1 MTGAAAANSPS
12 ERSIRKFNPG
22 TFQSD
27 AEVIEQFVVRQ
38 GELAIVLDVLRGNI
52 HSPSCQHVLVVAPRG
67 RGKTMLLARVAAELR
82 AVDALS
88 RYLLPVRFMEESHE
102 IFNLADFWLD
112 ALFHLARA
120 SAAHDPALAS
130 DLRET
135 HQALSGRW
143 QEQMLEDHARAAVL
157 AAADRLG
164 RKLVLM
170 VENMQALH
178 QNVDDDFGWKLRQ
191 VLQSEPKI
199 MLLSSATSRFKGLD
213 DATQPF
219 FELFTLV
226 DLEPL
231 PTGDCRRLWQA
242 VTGETITGREVRP
255 LEILTGGSPRLLVIV
270 AGFAQHRSLRQLMEE
285 LVTLVDEHTEYF
297 RNHLEVLSKVERR
310 VYLAVLDLW
319 QPSKPSEIAARARSD
334 IRVASTMLGRL
345 VSRGAV
351 IAEGRGKKRLYSATE
366 RLYSIYYKLRR
377 ERDEAAIVR
386 NLIHFMVAF
395 YTEAE
400 LFALSKRLTLEAI
413 ESAVIREGLDR
424 ALAELPPLHD
434 TRSSAILVLTQASS
448 HAMESYHRTLQQRIA
463 SALEAKDFEA
473 VIEIADLALGSRDAG
488 FSRLPALLVAHI
500 WQQKAA
506 AYEQLGQWE
515 FAIATYD
522 EIIDTFGD
530 NDESDFQ
537 WHVVTALGNRADAY
551 AKLGNR
557 RATVAAYDEVVARF
571 GTSDHTSFQWRVAM
585 ALIDKGKSSAD
596 NADWNVALASYDEV
610 LKRFGDS
617 SDSSLHWPVAYALIC
632 KGNAYDGQGD
642 RKAAIAAYD
651 EVAARFGVSGDTALD
666 WLIASALVDKG
677 DACAACGDSE
687 TAIAAYDEVI
697 IRFANSDDAHIQHRV
712 AAALGHKGDACTE
725 RGEWTTAI
733 ASYDKIIAKFGN
745 SSDSHI
751 QWRVATALY
760 SKGNACVMLGDPKA
774 AIVAYDEVLG
784 RFGASDDPDLR
795 QWAVRALVRKGQ
807 ACRMLGDFKAAIASC
822 DEVVARCGNGDD
834 SRLQWLVA
842 AALINKGRA
851 RKESGE
857 RQAALAAYDELASR
871 YGDSNDAGVQWW
883 IALSL
888 ADKGMIQAD
897 LGLGNEALHSS
908 EELEERLVAL
918 SAGDD
923 AIWFKWRALCIKTR
937 ALLIRTEQRHA
948 MEALRSAYNVF
959 LPNNEVMMREMLH
972 LVPDL
977 VATGARAG
985 ELVTVLSSDAT
996 KSGILAPLV
1005 VALREHGGEQVRAPD
1020 EVRKVAADV
1029 RRRIQARAT
1038 ARQQASQS
1046 NPVAR

>member
-1 MTGAAAANSPS
+1 MTGSTAAN
-12 ERSIRKFNPG
+12 RVTDHSIRKFNPG

-27 AEVIEQFVVRQ
+27 AEVIKQFVVRQ
-38 GELAIVLDVLRGNI
+38 DELAIVLDVIRGNI
-52 HSPSCQHVLVVAPRG
+52 HSASCQHVLVVAPRG
-67 RGKTMLLARVAAELR
+67 RGKTMLLARAAAELR

-120 SAAHDPALAS
+120 SGAHDPALAS
-130 DLRET
+130 ELRET
-135 HQALSGRW
+135 YQALSRRW

-199 MLLSSATSRFKGLD
+199 MLLSSATSHFKGLD

-219 FELFTLV
+219 FELFRIV

-231 PTGDCRRLWQA
+231 ATHDCRRLWHA
-242 VTGETITGREVRP
+242 VTDETVTGREVRP

-319 QPSKPSEIAARARSD
+319 QPSKPGEIAVRARSD
-334 IRVASTMLGRL
+334 IRVVSTMLGRL

-434 TRSSAILVLTQASS
+434 TRSSAVLMLTQASS
-448 HAMESYHRTLQQRIA
+448 HAMDSYHRKLQQRIA
-463 SALEAKDFEA
+463 STLEAKDFKA

-506 AYEQLGQWE
+506 AYQQLGQWE

-557 RATVAAYDEVVARF
+557 RAAVADYDEVVARF
-571 GTSDHTSFQWRVAM
+571 GNSDHTSFQWRVAM
-585 ALIDKGKSSAD
+585 ALIDRGKSSVD

-610 LKRFGDS
+610 LKRFGNS
-617 SDSSLHWPVAYALIC
+617 SESNLHWPVAYALIC
-632 KGNAYDGQGD
+632 KGNAYDGHGD

-651 EVAARFGVSGDTALD
+651 EVV
-666 WLIASALVDKG
+666 
-677 DACAACGDSE
+677 
-687 TAIAAYDEVI
+687 
-697 IRFANSDDAHIQHRV
+697 
-712 AAALGHKGDACTE
+712 
-725 RGEWTTAI
+725 
-733 ASYDKIIAKFGN
+733 AKFGN
-745 SSDSHI
+745 SRDSHI
-751 QWRVATALY
+751 QWCVATALY
-760 SKGNACVMLGDPKA
+760 NKANACVMLGDPKA
-774 AIVAYDEVLG
+774 AIVACDEVLG
-784 RFGASDDPDLR
+784 RFGTSDDSDLR

-834 SRLQWLVA
+834 SRLQWLIA
-842 AALINKGRA
+842 AALICKGRA

-857 RQAALAAYDELASR
+857 RQAALAVYDDLTSR
-871 YGDSNDAGVQWW
+871 YYDSNDRGVQWW
-883 IALSL
+883 IAWSL
-888 ADKGMIQAD
+888 ADRGMIQAE
-897 LGLGNEALHSS
+897 LGLGDEALHSS
-908 EELEERLVAL
+908 EELEQKLGAL

-923 AIWFKWRALCIKTR
+923 AIWFKWQALCVKTR
-937 ALLIRTEQRHA
+937 ALLIRAERRHA
-948 MEALRSAYNVF
+948 MEAFRSAYNAF
-959 LPNNEVMMREMLH
+959 LPNDEVMMGEMLR

-977 VATGARAG
+977 VATGAAAG
-985 ELVTVLSSDAT
+985 ELVAVLSSDAT
-996 KSGILAPLV
+996 KADILAPLV
-1005 VALREHGGEQVRAPD
+1005 VALREHGGEEVRAPD

-1029 RRRIQARAT
+1029 RKRIQVRAT
-1038 ARQQASQS
+1038 ARQRGNQS